1 MKLNQSRRDYKWVIL
16 VICFLMEFLCL
27 GFCSS
32 NPGLYTKA
40 VTEALG
46 IKRSLYALT
55 KSVRYI
61 VQTITALYFGTL
73 INQFGVRKMATVGLV
88 SLAASALCRGYA
100 ENIYH
105 LFVGSALWGTGIVF
119 SGGTMA
125 STIVRRWFKQD
136 IGKYTGI
143 VMSAN
148 GIGGAVAAQ
157 IITPIIN
164 NGETFGYRKAYLLS
178 AVIAFAISV
187 VILLFLRESP
197 ADSAPQPYVK
207 AKKKARGTIWTGIE
221 FNVAKRKPYFYAA
234 IAMVFLTGISLQSI
248 GTISV
253 VYLQDLGMPSQYIA
267 TIATVS
273 SLCLTFTKMLVGITY
288 DKRGLRFTLI
298 MCQLAACAA
307 FVSKALL
314 TNSAMGMAMAMVA
327 TILTTFATPMETVM
341 IPLLSNDLFGTASY
355 TKVLGIFMA
364 ANSLGLCLGSPLA
377 DLYFDAFGT
386 YRPCFWFFTALM
398 AMVLI
403 GYQFIIRA
411 AYKDKNAVLAAENV
425 SIEGQ

>member
-1 MKLNQSRRDYKWVIL
+1 
-16 VICFLMEFLCL
+16 MELLCL

-46 IKRSLYALT
+46 IKRSLFSLT
-55 KSVRYI
+55 TSVRYI
-61 VQTITALYFGTL
+61 VQTVTALSFGTMV
-73 INQFGVRKMATVGLV
+73 NRFGVRKMATAGLV
-88 SLAASALCRGYA
+88 SLGLSVLCRALA

-105 LFVGSALWGTGIVF
+105 LFIGTALWGFGMVF

-125 STIVRRWFKQD
+125 GTIVRRWFKQD

-148 GIGGAVAAQ
+148 GIGGAIAAQ

-178 AVIAFAISV
+178 AAITLLVSIV
-187 VILLFLRESP
+187 VVLFLRENPSN
-197 ADSAPQPYVK
+197 SVPQPYTK
-207 AKKKARGTIWTGIE
+207 AKKKARGTMWTGIE
-221 FNVAKRKPYFYAA
+221 YSVVKRKPYFYAA
-234 IAMVFLTGISLQSI
+234 VVLVFLTGISLQSI

-253 VYLQDLGMPSQYIA
+253 VYLEDLGMPSQYIA
-267 TIATVS
+267 TTATVS

-288 DKRGLRFTLI
+288 DKRGLRFTLL
-298 MCQLAACAA
+298 MCQLAACTA
-307 FVSKALL
+307 FVLKAMM
-314 TNSAMGMAMAMVA
+314 TNSVAGMVMAMVA

-341 IPLLSNDLFGTASY
+341 IPLLSNDLFGAISY
-355 TKVLGIFMA
+355 AEVLGVFLA

-377 DLYFDAFGT
+377 DLYFDTFGT

-398 AMVLI
+398 VLVVI

-411 AYKDKNAVLAAENV
+411 AYKDKNALLRLENV
-425 SIEGQ
+425 PQGN